1 MAPSVLSTAPTS
13 VAPTHASADWDIS
26 TQEKATADSFFAT
39 LDTQKRGYIEGDVA
53 VSFMVK
59 SGLPEPVLA
68 QIW

>member
-13 VAPTHASADWDIS
+13 VAPTHAGGDWDIT